1 MLISLGAALIA
12 SGRLQEVRQTADL
25 AAALAQQLGD
35 AELLSQAAL
44 LASEHLQFN
53 AVDSAAISLLR
64 RADAAWGGMLSSLRA
79 RVLARLAVVV
89 ATSDQ
94 AAAEHAAALAESVA
108 AQLDDPAAVATALSG
123 RLYAA
128 WGRHEPPVA
137 LESAQRIQ
145 ALVPESVDGHRWC
158 AVFALENGDLKLASR
173 AVTELERLGT
183 DLRRPTAR
191 HLALSR
197 RATLA
202 IVRGHLDKAQAL
214 SIEAWELGR
223 RCGLPDADAVL
234 WCPLFLI
241 WKRRG
246 LEPELPERMEQIVH
260 ELAERSPLRMVHEAA
275 VVQILLAR
283 GETEAAR
290 RSYDGLVALVPDL
303 AHDMVRVFSLVL
315 MAENCVAFAD
325 TASAGPLYDAL
336 LPYADWFAVAAGAVA
351 CAGSVHR
358 PLAELAT
365 LLGRHDAA
373 REHLTAAA
381 AAHRRAGAY
390 WDDGPGSSDSIS
402 IEREGAVWAVRRGAV
417 VVRLP
422 DTRGLGYL
430 AQLVRN
436 PGREI
441 PAVRLVADPGVRSA
455 SDDVVV
461 PTGSDPVIDATA
473 KAAYRKRLAELEDE
487 IDEAESWHDP
497 ERLDRLREERD
508 ALVHEITAAFGL
520 GGRPRRLG
528 SESERAR
535 LNVTR
540 AIRTAIGNIAKQA
553 PALGAELDACVITGS
568 SCRYDPALRSLAD
581 RERIDERS

>member
-94 AAAEHAAALAESVA
+94 AAAEHAAALAESVT

-158 AVFALENGDLKLASR
+158 AVFALENGDLELASR
-173 AVTELERLGT
+173 AVTELERHGT
-183 DLRRPTAR
+183 DPRRPTAR

-246 LEPELPERMEQIVH
+246 LEPELAERMEQIVR

-275 VVQILLAR
+275 VV
-283 GETEAAR
+283 
-290 RSYDGLVALVPDL
+290 
-303 AHDMVRVFSLVL
+303 
-315 MAENCVAFAD
+315 
-325 TASAGPLYDAL
+325 
-336 LPYADWFAVAAGAVA
+336 
-351 CAGSVHR
+351 
-358 PLAELAT
+358 
-365 LLGRHDAA
+365 
-373 REHLTAAA
+373 
-381 AAHRRAGAY
+381 
-390 WDDGPGSSDSIS
+390 
-402 IEREGAVWAVRRGAV
+402 
-417 VVRLP
+417 
-422 DTRGLGYL
+422 
-430 AQLVRN
+430 
-436 PGREI
+436 
-441 PAVRLVADPGVRSA
+441 
-455 SDDVVV
+455 
-461 PTGSDPVIDATA
+461 
-473 KAAYRKRLAELEDE
+473 
-487 IDEAESWHDP
+487 
-497 ERLDRLREERD
+497 
-508 ALVHEITAAFGL
+508 
-520 GGRPRRLG
+520 
-528 SESERAR
+528 
-535 LNVTR
+535 
-540 AIRTAIGNIAKQA
+540 
-553 PALGAELDACVITGS
+553 
-568 SCRYDPALRSLAD
+568 
-581 RERIDERS
+581 